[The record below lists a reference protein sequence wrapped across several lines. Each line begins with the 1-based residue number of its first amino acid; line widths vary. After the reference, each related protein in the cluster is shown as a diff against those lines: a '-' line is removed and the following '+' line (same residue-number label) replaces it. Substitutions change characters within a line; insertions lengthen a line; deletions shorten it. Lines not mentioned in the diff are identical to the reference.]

1 MNAVPPPRGTAGRRA
16 VTPVDARKV
25 EPGTG
30 WGRETAALDFSY
42 SVLPAAEPARR
53 SDGERR
59 GSNRLRTRL
68 RSGKIIGTD
77 GRFITEC
84 LINNR
89 SPSGC
94 RLRLSAAITPPPRV
108 FLYDDQSNELFQ
120 AVVVWSQGRDI
131 GLRLSPCPQT
141 PANRELAGR
150 MRRKFYA
157 MAR

>member
-1 MNAVPPPRGTAGRRA
+1 MSAVPPPRGLAGRNA
-16 VTPVDARKV
+16 VPPVEARKI
-25 EPGTG
+25 EPGHG
-30 WGRETAALDFSY
+30 WGRDTAVLDFSY
-42 SVLPAAEPARR
+42 SVLPAGDPARR

-59 GSNRLRTRL
+59 GSSRLRTRL
-68 RSGKIIGTD
+68 RSGKIIGPD

-89 SPSGC
+89 SAAGC
-94 RLRLSAAITPPPRV
+94 RLRLSVALTPPPRV
-108 FLYDDQSNELFQ
+108 FLYEDQSNELFQ
-120 AVVVWSQGRDI
+120 AVVVWTRDRDI

-141 PANRELAGR
+141 PAHRELAGR